1 MTNKA
6 IQLGEGEEILTIVRR
21 HWFSLAVEGFVI
33 LLTFVMLF
41 VGLGIFD
48 GIIVSS
54 SVVDTSSA
62 PFALSLFALSFVGLF
77 LWMRFFSAWS
87 DHWLDAWVI
96 TNKRVID
103 IEQKGF
109 FSRQIS
115 SFPLDRIQDVT
126 CDTSGIIAMWL
137 HFGDVRIQTASISE
151 DLIMRQV
158 SFPEDVKEHIV
169 TLLPAHGHQ

>member
-33 LLTFVMLF
+33 VLTFSALF

-48 GIIVSS
+48 
-54 SVVDTSSA
+54 SVVISNSRVDASSA
-62 PFALSLFALSFVGLF
+62 TFSLSLFTLSFVGLF

-103 IEQKGF
+103 IEQRGF
-109 FSRQIS
+109 FRRTIS

-126 CDTSGIIAMWL
+126 CDTSGVIAMWL
-137 HFGDVRIQTASISE
+137 HFGDVRIQTASISD

-158 SFPEDVKEHIV
+158 GFPEEVKEHIV